1 MHGQGTYKYT
11 SGNVYSGEWVNGMM
25 QGFGKMVYAD
35 GSSYEGTWSNNLMH
49 GDGVYID
56 ADKITWTGIFVE
68 GQFDSKIQKKLQ
80 AEKVIKDKIIAFQS
94 KAQSFFVNFAE
105 AFGKSDKKTFKDN
118 LAPFFGSN
126 DTCMDYVNLE
136 NFPKFEDRP
145 ADKWNDLLKGVLED
159 PGHSFKA
166 LSVKQD
172 AEIIDHE
179 KILVDQLKS
188 KPGGQIV
195 EVKGTVAEKQIC
207 MALVELPSEN
217 WVLICFTEA

>member
-94 KAQSFFVNFAE
+94 KA
-105 AFGKSDKKTFKDN
+105 
-118 LAPFFGSN
+118 
-126 DTCMDYVNLE
+126 
-136 NFPKFEDRP
+136 
-145 ADKWNDLLKGVLED
+145 
-159 PGHSFKA
+159 
-166 LSVKQD
+166 
-172 AEIIDHE
+172 
-179 KILVDQLKS
+179 
-188 KPGGQIV
+188 
-195 EVKGTVAEKQIC
+195 
-207 MALVELPSEN
+207 
-217 WVLICFTEA
+217 